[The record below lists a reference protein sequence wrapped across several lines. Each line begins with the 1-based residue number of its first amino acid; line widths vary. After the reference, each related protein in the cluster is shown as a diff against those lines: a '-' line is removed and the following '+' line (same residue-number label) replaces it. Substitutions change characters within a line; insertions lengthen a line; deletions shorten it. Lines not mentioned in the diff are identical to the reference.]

1 VSILRFGG
9 TSKNFYDSGK
19 EGFLL
24 LRFTNSPDKKNLT
37 ETDHRLRHSTL
48 GNDTA
53 HNAGIAEEATTFA
66 TLINDISSYLFS
78 YLAGFHIPTHFIEK
92 SSSSSMLVRYLAMI
106 PLEVQ
111 VHNTALGACARR
123 LGLKEG
129 TDLPFPV
136 IEHYH
141 KRPELE
147 HPLVNEFHIYAMNIA
162 TPEQLRVMNRV
173 ASKTNVVLRSFFGR
187 RGLKLRALSLEF
199 GIANNQIVIGDEI
212 SPRTCSLVP
221 QKNGRAIRHGRVP
234 ELDTYRDVHS
244 RLCRT
249 TSHEGNGD

>member
-1 VSILRFGG
+1 MSILRFGG

-19 EGFLL
+19 EGVLL
-24 LRFTNSPDKKNLT
+24 LTFTNPPDKTNLT
-37 ETDHRLRHSTL
+37 ETERRLRHSTL
-48 GNDTA
+48 GKDTT
-53 HNAGIAEEATTFA
+53 HSAGIGEEATGFA

-92 SSSSSMLVRYLAMI
+92 ASSSSMLVKHLAMI

-111 VHNTALGACARR
+111 VHNTALGAGARR

-141 KRPELE
+141 KRPEQE

-187 RGLKLRALSLEF
+187 RGLKLQSLSLEF
-199 GIANNQIVIGDEI
+199 GIANNQIIIGDEI
-212 SPRTCSLVP
+212 SPRTCSLVQ
-221 QKNGRAIRHGRVP
+221 QKKGRAIRHGRVP

-244 RLCRT
+244 RLYST
-249 TSHEGNGD
+249 TSHEGNW